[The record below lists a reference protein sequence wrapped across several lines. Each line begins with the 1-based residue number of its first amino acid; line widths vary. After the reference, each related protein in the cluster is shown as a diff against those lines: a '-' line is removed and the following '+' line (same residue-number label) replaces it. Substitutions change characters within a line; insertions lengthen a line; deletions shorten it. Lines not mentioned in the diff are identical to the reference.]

1 MANKDLQEQ
10 RMRGYFIQSTKD
22 ILKGEGIKNISVRNI
37 SERAGYSF
45 ATLYNYF
52 KDVKEL
58 IFLCVQ
64 DFQDE
69 CQEHVQMRTS
79 KVESGLSK
87 IKAITNAYI
96 EYFIQYPGIFEL
108 FFIERLSDIGNN
120 QESSELI
127 ISFLDR
133 LCDSEWNLLID
144 NQSLSKEQ
152 CDTIKANLNYITVG
166 LMLFYLNRRHPQSY
180 TEFMQNTD
188 KSINEV
194 LRIN

>member
-1 MANKDLQEQ
+1 MGNKEIQEE

-69 CQEHVQMRTS
+69 CLEHVIMRS
-79 KVESGLSK
+79 SNIESGLPK
-87 IKAITNAYI
+87 IKAICNSYI
-96 EYFIQYPGIFEL
+96 EYFVQYPGIFEL

-127 ISFLDR
+127 ISFLNR
-133 LCDSEWNLLID
+133 LCENEWV
-144 NQSLSKEQ
+144 SLVEKEVLTFEQ
-152 CDTIKANLNYITVG
+152 TKVKKSILNYSTIG
-166 LMLFYLNRRHPQSY
+166 LMLIYMNRRHPESY
-180 TEFMQNTD
+180 KEFLE
-188 KSINEV
+188 EV
-194 LRIN
+194 NLTLDTILK